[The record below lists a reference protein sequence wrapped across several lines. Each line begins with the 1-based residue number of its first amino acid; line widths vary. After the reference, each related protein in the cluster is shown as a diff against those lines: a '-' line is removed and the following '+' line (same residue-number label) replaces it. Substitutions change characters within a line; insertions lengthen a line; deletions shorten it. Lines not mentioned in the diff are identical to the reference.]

1 MNRNIYLSPHFSLKE
16 MTDSQTAVKRG
27 IANVPSEQEIENLRR
42 LCQGTLEPLREAL
55 GLPIIITSGYRC
67 KALNDILGR
76 SSKHSQHMAGCA
88 ADFYVSPRG
97 VSGSKDEVSSSKIQ
111 DSGEQDDGSYSMS
124 CVARIQ
130 NLISKMVSGF
140 KSLVSSGMNHGT
152 GENPMKLETNSRRE
166 LLIKAF
172 RTIILDEHIDYDQ
185 LILYPTFIHVS
196 YVSRER
202 NRRRLTKGSDDGK
215 YCALSLEQALQLT

>member
-1 MNRNIYLSPHFSLKE
+1 MNRNIYLSPHFSLME

-67 KALNDILGR
+67 KALNNILGR

-88 ADFYVSPRG
+88 ADFYVGQSP
-97 VSGSKDEVSSSKIQ
+97 VQGSELLSSRFKVQSSRFKAT
-111 DSGEQDDGSYSMS
+111 EL
-124 CVARIQ
+124 Q
-130 NLISKMVSGF
+130 NPISKMVSGF
-140 KSLVSSGMNHGT
+140 KSLVSSLVKSVT
-152 GENPMKLETNSRRE
+152 KAEKPASRRE

-172 RTIILDEHIDYDQ
+172 RTIILDERIDYDQ

-202 NRRRLTKGSDDGK
+202 NRRRLTKGSGNGK
-215 YCALSLEQALQLT
+215 YCALSLEQALKIE